1 MNDFI
6 PKQEKTDIIS
16 LRIDIEKIQLIDK
29 LAQKNGLSRNKF
41 ITQCIDFALQHLPEE
56 YKEK

>member
-1 MNDFI
+1 MNNFI

-16 LRIDIEKIQLIDK
+16 LRIDIEKIQLLDE
-29 LAQKNGLSRNKF
+29 LSQKNGLSRNKF
-41 ITQCIDFALQHLPEE
+41 IIQCIDFALEHLPDE